1 MTAKRQVSLTLGVDN
16 LEFMRMSWKRVPPLS
31 LRRADEPCEPSPLI
45 PSVTR
50 KEFPWNFHRGGLAFK
65 VPFL

>member
-16 LEFMRMSWKRVPPLS
+16 LEFMRMSWKRAPPLS

-45 PSVTR
+45 PCYQKRVPL
-50 KEFPWNFHRGGLAFK
+50 EFS
-65 VPFL
+65 